1 MKTFSHTFKILLIAI
16 LCFSCGFKTLD
27 YSEIKK
33 HKIEKI
39 STAGNNEINFKVL
52 NDLKQLFS
60 NNSIEAEKIDINI
73 RSKEEKKVKEKN
85 KKNEITKY
93 ELKIDVNLEI
103 KKETRLINIAIS
115 KKGEFQVSN
124 RNLKTIQ
131 NEKKTKKD
139 IIIALSDEILEKIIF
154 ELNDT

>member
-1 MKTFSHTFKILLIAI
+1 MKTFSHTFKILLITI

-27 YSEIKK
+27 YSEVKK

>member
-27 YSEIKK
+27 YSKVKK

-115 KKGEFQVSN
+115 KKGEFQVNN

>member
-27 YSEIKK
+27 YSEVKK

-73 RSKEEKKVKEKN
+73 RSKEEKKER
-85 KKNEITKY
+85 KKQ
-93 ELKIDVNLEI
+93 
-103 KKETRLINIAIS
+103 KK
-115 KKGEFQVSN
+115 
-124 RNLKTIQ
+124 
-131 NEKKTKKD
+131 
-139 IIIALSDEILEKIIF
+139 
-154 ELNDT
+154 

>member
-27 YSEIKK
+27 YSEVKK

-60 NNSIEAEKIDINI
+60 NNLIEAEKIDINI

-115 KKGEFQVSN
+115 KKGEFQINN

-154 ELNDT
+154 ALNDT

>member
-27 YSEIKK
+27 YSEVKK

>member
-27 YSEIKK
+27 YSEVKK

-60 NNSIEAEKIDINI
+60 NNSIEAEPIDINI

-103 KKETRLINIAIS
+103 KKETGLINIAIS
-115 KKGEFQVSN
+115 KKGEFQVNN

>member
-1 MKTFSHTFKILLIAI
+1 MKTFSHTVKILLITI

-27 YSEIKK
+27 YSEVQK

-39 STAGNNEINFKVL
+39 TTAGNNEINFKVL
-52 NDLKQLFS
+52 SDLKQLFS
-60 NNSIEAEKIDINI
+60 DNSIEAEKIDINI

-93 ELKIDVNLEI
+93 ELKIEVNLEI
-103 KKETRLINIAIS
+103 KKESRLINIAVS

-131 NEKKTKKD
+131 NEKKTRKD
-139 IIIALSDEILEKIIF
+139 IIIVLSNEILEKIIF
-154 ELNDT
+154 DLNDT